1 MINKLT
7 GEPVSEEMQSVLK
20 RLAANE
26 SVPEA
31 EIMALKEIK
40 EANSCIS
47 SSKPTI
53 ELKNRAGI
61 QKGVFDRLQNMG
73 SAVTRS
79 DGAVSFSGEI
89 LCERR
94 LDIVIG
100 LPASGKS
107 SALVEPISEMYKSRV
122 IDSDEAKKLLPEYND
137 GWGAGVVHKESQRIS
152 EQQLLTALEK
162 GENITYP
169 RVGGD
174 TTELMYADIF
184 GTIPIAEALLGKGAL
199 LGVVLSFMMAVTTL
213 SLPSMIMLRK
223 AVKPK
228 LLGIFIAICTIE
240 CFYGIEIPLPDY
252 SSQLAIVNIYKAYT
266 NRRKINE
273 QLKEQIKN
281 ICSILIKGSLVEGK

>member
-107 SALVEPISEMYKSRV
+107 SALVEPISEMYKSSPSARLGRTV
-122 IDSDEAKKLLPEYND
+122 LN
-137 GWGAGVVHKESQRIS
+137 
-152 EQQLLTALEK
+152 
-162 GENITYP
+162 
-169 RVGGD
+169 
-174 TTELMYADIF
+174 TE
-184 GTIPIAEALLGKGAL
+184 
-199 LGVVLSFMMAVTTL
+199 
-213 SLPSMIMLRK
+213 R
-223 AVKPK
+223 
-228 LLGIFIAICTIE
+228 
-240 CFYGIEIPLPDY
+240 
-252 SSQLAIVNIYKAYT
+252 
-266 NRRKINE
+266 
-273 QLKEQIKN
+273 
-281 ICSILIKGSLVEGK
+281 

>member
-1 MINKLT
+1 MVNFFTAPFLRLRGDFMINKLT

-94 LDIVIG
+94 LDILIG

-174 TTELMYADIF
+174 TTELIN
-184 GTIPIAEALLGKGAL
+184 IAAIAKSKGYSVYVHFNELDRNKALGR
-199 LGVVLSFMMAVTTL
+199 
-213 SLPSMIMLRK
+213 MINRFLETGRYI
-223 AVKPK
+223 KPE
-228 LLGIFIAICTIE
+228 LITR
-240 CFYGIEIPLPDY
+240 YGRR
-252 SSQLAIVNIYKAYT
+252 SQRCRHKQRVH
-266 NRRKINE
+266 
-273 QLKEQIKN
+273 
-281 ICSILIKGSLVEGK
+281 

>member
-73 SAVTRS
+73 SAVTKS
-79 DGAVSFSGEI
+79 DGTVSFSGEI
-89 LCERR
+89 RCERR
-94 LDIVIG
+94 MDIVIG

-122 IDSDEAKKLLPEYND
+122 IDSDEAKKLLLRPLCS
-137 GWGAGVVHKESQRIS
+137 A
-152 EQQLLTALEK
+152 A
-162 GENITYP
+162 
-169 RVGGD
+169 
-174 TTELMYADIF
+174 
-184 GTIPIAEALLGKGAL
+184 
-199 LGVVLSFMMAVTTL
+199 
-213 SLPSMIMLRK
+213 SLPPFWRSLHNVLLCPNIMTVG
-223 AVKPK
+223 AQ
-228 LLGIFIAICTIE
+228 A
-240 CFYGIEIPLPDY
+240 
-252 SSQLAIVNIYKAYT
+252 
-266 NRRKINE
+266 
-273 QLKEQIKN
+273 
-281 ICSILIKGSLVEGK
+281 